1 MEPSDFKKSKKRT
14 NISDSEKNLFWKIL
28 KTLDEGKIYKIISE
42 GVSTQQTRHDAWLR
56 LTGVFN
62 ETAGKEMSVLQIRT
76 MYSRIKEKI
85 KKVYD
90 QNVIDRQAATGNLT
104 KIAIE
109 LGEVLVL
116 YPPRMRTR
124 TEI

>member
-14 NISDSEKNLFWKIL
+14 NISDSEKNLFWKVL

-56 LTGVFN
+56 LTDVFN

-76 MYSRIKEKI
+76 MYSRMKEFM
-85 KKVYD
+85 
-90 QNVIDRQAATGNLT
+90 T
-104 KIAIE
+104 K
-109 LGEVLVL
+109 
-116 YPPRMRTR
+116 M
-124 TEI
+124 